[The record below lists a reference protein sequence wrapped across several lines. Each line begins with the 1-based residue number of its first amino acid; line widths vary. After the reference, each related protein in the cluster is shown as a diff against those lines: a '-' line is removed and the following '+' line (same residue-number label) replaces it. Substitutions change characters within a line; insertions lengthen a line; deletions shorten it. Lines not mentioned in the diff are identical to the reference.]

1 MRPTIEDQLS
11 GAQRLLDD
19 VATDSGLSQDSREN
33 LTNVRRLLTQ
43 IGRSWATLLPFY
55 AQDNAA
61 LTRLLTRHGVPV
73 ADDEPAGYDLAAA
86 ATRNAE
92 LRAHLSHVITNLPPD
107 GTAARREITEYLIRR
122 IATDPS

>member
-11 GAQRLLDD
+11 GARRLLDD
-19 VATDSGLSQDSREN
+19 VAADAGLSRDSREN

-43 IGRSWATLLPFY
+43 IGRSWAALLPFY
-55 AQDNAA
+55 VEDNAT

-73 ADDEPAGYDLAAA
+73 PDDEPTGFDVAAA

-92 LRAHLSHVITNLPPD
+92 LRAHLSHVVTNVAP
-107 GTAARREITEYLIRR
+107 GTEARREITEYLVRR
-122 IATDPS
+122 IETDPS